1 MADDSTPRPATRIR
15 PAAPADVPALHHL
28 ICELAW
34 YEREPDAVEASPE
47 DLRRALFARHPLLHA
62 LVAEVAAPGG
72 SGGSGGFELAGMAL
86 WFVSYSTWR
95 GRHGIWLEDLFVR
108 PVHRRLGL
116 GRALLAELA
125 AEAVARG
132 YARLEW
138 NVLDWNEPALSF
150 YARLGAE
157 PLTEWTVHR
166 LADGALRALAEQ
178 HPAEQRPAG
187 QPPAAMTIAAY
198 PGRGPQ
204 PDPRA

>member
-1 MADDSTPRPATRIR
+1 MVDDSTPRPATRIR
-15 PAAPADVPALHHL
+15 PVVPGDVPALHDL
-28 ICELAW
+28 ICELAR
-34 YEREPDAVEASPE
+34 YEREPDAVEARPE
-47 DLRRALFARHPLLHA
+47 DLRRALFAEHPLLHG

-72 SGGSGGFELAGMAL
+72 SGFELAGMAL

-138 NVLDWNEPALSF
+138 NVLDWNEPALGF
-150 YARLGAE
+150 YAQLGAE
-157 PLTEWTVHR
+157 PLTEWTVHQ
-166 LADGALRALAEQ
+166 LADDALHALAEQ
-178 HPAEQRPAG
+178 CPAEQL
-187 QPPAAMTIAAY
+187 PAAMTTAAY
-198 PGRGPQ
+198 PGHDSQ
-204 PDPRA
+204 PDPQA